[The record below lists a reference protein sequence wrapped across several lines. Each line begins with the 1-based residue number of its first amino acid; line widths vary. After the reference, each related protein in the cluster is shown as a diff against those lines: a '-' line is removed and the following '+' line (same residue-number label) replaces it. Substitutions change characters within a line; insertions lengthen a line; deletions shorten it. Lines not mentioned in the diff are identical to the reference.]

1 MTLFLLLV
9 TIAAI
14 TPLAAVVAD
23 ATRLRASAL
32 AVGVLVAL
40 VLGVL
45 QFVGHHRIAARIA
58 AKEPLAGVPA
68 AIGVGIY
75 YITILVGGICSA
87 AVAQNVARAW

>member
-23 ATRLRASAL
+23 ATQLRASAL

-45 QFVGHHRIAARIA
+45 QFAGHHRIAARIA
-58 AKEPLAGVPA
+58 AKETLASVPA

-75 YITILVGGICSA
+75 YIAILVGGIFSA
-87 AVAQNVARAW
+87 AVAQSVARAW